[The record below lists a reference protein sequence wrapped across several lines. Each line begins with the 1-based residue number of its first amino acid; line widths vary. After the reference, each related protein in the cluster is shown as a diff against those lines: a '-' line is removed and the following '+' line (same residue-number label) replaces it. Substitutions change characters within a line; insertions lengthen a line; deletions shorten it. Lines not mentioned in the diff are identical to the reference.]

1 MLFLTE
7 QRLQEAIKA
16 ALNYDDIHIQIDER
30 EYSEEELAII
40 TTLILL
46 PIEES
51 GKFIR
56 YEYNL
61 EYRSI
66 CKLSTDYEFSSRTR
80 FMFIFHQ
87 EDLDDEELKEISM
100 ERLPHPMKLITYELK
115 DEWRK
120 TNIKYYYN
128 YSELMNKR
136 DVHRI
141 MDLLM

>member
-1 MLFLTE
+1 M
-7 QRLQEAIKA
+7 
-16 ALNYDDIHIQIDER
+16 NYDDIHVQIDER

-40 TTLILL
+40 ITLILL

-51 GKFIR
+51 GRFIR
-56 YEYNL
+56 YEYNI
-61 EYRSI
+61 EYQSL
-66 CKLSTDYEFSSRTR
+66 CKFSTDYEFSSRTR
-80 FMFIFHQ
+80 FIFIFNQ
-87 EDLDDEELKEISM
+87 EDLDNEELKELSM

-136 DVHRI
+136 DVNKL

>member
-16 ALNYDDIHIQIDER
+16 ALNYDDIHVQIDER

-40 TTLILL
+40 ITLILL

-51 GKFIR
+51 GRFIR
-56 YEYNL
+56 YEYNI
-61 EYRSI
+61 EYQSI
-66 CKLSTDYEFSSRTR
+66 CKFSTDYEFSSRTT
-80 FMFIFHQ
+80 FMFIFNQ
-87 EDLDDEELKEISM
+87 EDLDNEDLKELSM
-100 ERLPHPMKLITYELK
+100 ERLPYPMKLITYELK

-128 YSELMNKR
+128 YSELINKR
-136 DVHRI
+136 DVHKL